1 MFAFFLSY
9 ALNANADHEIGIVT
23 ARYYESSNDKSYL
36 NYSDYGEPNPA
47 FSLGTLWNGPAN
59 KKFKTM
65 ILRWRIADQF
75 GNVPAYSKLEYEYHW
90 GIEGARSN
98 TNGSAGVVRA
108 LFESDTDS
116 PTGIYVH
123 PDNTGGYS
131 LYIRNESSNW
141 RNVQS
146 GTRSRSIDNSTSS
159 SDKAITHC
167 LYGTVS
173 VANSS
178 SYNNRL
184 QINSDNTH
192 AYIGNWSITNYIY
205 YDANE
210 KSTGAPD
217 TQTKL
222 HTASIALSSTALKNV
237 EYGQTG
243 WNTSP
248 NGTGTHYDLGGTYS
262 DGRGVVLY
270 AEWKPCMKAA
280 NLTLTPDKFKGK
292 MTLRWTASGD
302 DANHYTEGKWFIF
315 RKKVGET
322 AYTKVA
328 ELVKASTSYTDTF
341 ITFGITAFPNHDS
354 LSWTF
359 LYTGSASHTSFFVY
373 SYILLRFH
381 HANFSPL
388 QKTSVSE
395 ILSKNRGLRM

>member
-9 ALNANADHEIGIVT
+9 ALNANADHEMGIVT

-36 NYSDYGEPNPA
+36 NYSDYGEPSPA

-90 GIEGARSN
+90 GVEGARSN

-123 PDNTGGYS
+123 PDKTGGYS
-131 LYIRNESSNW
+131 LYVRNESSSW

-184 QINSDNTH
+184 QINSTNTH

-222 HTASIALSSTALKNV
+222 HTASIVLSGTALKNV
-237 EYGQTG
+237 EYGHTG

-262 DGRGVVLY
+262 EDQGVILY

-328 ELVKASTSYTDTF
+328 ELVKASTSYTDTDLEVGVDYTYAISF
-341 ITFGITAFPNHDS
+341 VNDRYGSIDQPDVASITVMATSQLPK
-354 LSWTF
+354 TF
-359 LYTGSASHTSFFVY
+359 SFSNIAKSNV
-373 SYILLRFH
+373 
-381 HANFSPL
+381 
-388 QKTSVSE
+388 
-395 ILSKNRGLRM
+395 